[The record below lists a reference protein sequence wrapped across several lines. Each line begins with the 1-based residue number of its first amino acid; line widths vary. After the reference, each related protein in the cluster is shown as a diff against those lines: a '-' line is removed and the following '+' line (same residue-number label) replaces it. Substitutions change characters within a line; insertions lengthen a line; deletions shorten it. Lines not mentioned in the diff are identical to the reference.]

1 MIEGMTEGEFL
12 QLSERI
18 RHKTASRIL
27 RTYYYQQR
35 DGRTLLLYR
44 RVEKWMQ
51 LPALDMEN
59 FPQFSDRYH
68 FHLSLAEISWK
79 EHNLL
84 TAPYQRIDSPS
95 DTPYLPVAIYLD
107 NLRSAFNVGSI
118 LRTTEA
124 FRLGEV
130 VFSKTTPYI
139 DNEKVQKTSMETYD
153 KVPCRANTDL
163 SSLPRPLIAL
173 ETDLNAPSALDFTFP
188 DSFTLMLGNEE
199 YGLSDHALS
208 QKDAIVQIP
217 LYGYKNSLNV
227 ASAFAIV
234 AAVISHQLR
243 SRF

>member
-12 QLSERI
+12 KLSERV
-18 RHKTASRIL
+18 RHKTASRLL
-27 RTYYYQQR
+27 RSYSYQQR
-35 DGRTLLLYR
+35 DERALLLYR
-44 RVEKWMQ
+44 RVERWMQ
-51 LPALDMEN
+51 LPELDVEN

-68 FHLSLAEISWK
+68 FHLTLAEISWK

-84 TAPYQRIDSPS
+84 TAPYQRMDIPS
-95 DTPYLPVAIYLD
+95 NTPYLPISIYLD

-130 VFSKTTPYI
+130 CFSKNTPYI

-153 KVPCRANTDL
+153 KVPCRAHTDL

-173 ETDLNAPSALDFTFP
+173 ETDLNAPSVLDFSFP
-188 DSFTLMLGNEE
+188 VSFTLMLGNEE
-199 YGLSDHALS
+199 YGLSEQALS

-234 AAVISHQLR
+234 AAAISHQLR
-243 SRF
+243 R

>member
-1 MIEGMTEGEFL
+1 MTEGEFL
-12 QLSERI
+12 QLSERV
-18 RHKTASRIL
+18 RHKAASRLL
-27 RTYYYQQR
+27 RNYYYQKR
-35 DGRTLLLYR
+35 DERTLSLYR
-44 RVEKWMQ
+44 RIEKWMQ
-51 LPALDMEN
+51 LPKLDMAN
-59 FPQFSDRYH
+59 FSQFSDRYH

-84 TAPYQRIDSPS
+84 TAPFQRMDNPS
-95 DTPYLPVAIYLD
+95 HTPYLPISIYLD

-130 VFSKTTPYI
+130 AFSKNTPYI
-139 DNEKVQKTSMETYD
+139 DNEKVQKTSMDTYD
-153 KVPCRANTDL
+153 KVPCRAHTDL
-163 SSLPRPLIAL
+163 SSLPRPFIAL
-173 ETDLNAPSALDFTFP
+173 ETDPNAPSVLDFTFP

-243 SRF
+243 SN